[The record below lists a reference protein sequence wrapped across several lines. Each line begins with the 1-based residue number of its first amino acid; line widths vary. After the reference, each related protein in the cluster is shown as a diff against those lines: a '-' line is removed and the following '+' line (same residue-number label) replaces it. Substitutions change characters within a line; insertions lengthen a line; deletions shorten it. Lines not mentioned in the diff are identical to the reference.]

1 MDVRGG
7 CCIARYG
14 GYGGHYSLSKAERIM
29 LRFRP
34 IAPKPSNDGGGG
46 SPGAGKYCS
55 STTSG
60 GSSDVSSNT
69 KRGKRKYHKESSGV
83 NSRRCNKRKRPNTRT
98 AVTLSLLPDLNVSP
112 VEKQRQNGPLWLSF
126 SGGDHEMLTPYKTAE
141 ISQRTV
147 VVSSCVTVERVTD
160 AWTNGYG
167 LGKTDDEK
175 KLNLAREACPGFI
188 SDGVGRVT
196 WTNKAYRKMAKED
209 INIPVED
216 GAPGMSYDNFHV
228 IVRLVMKERPML
240 TYPAFTC
247 SVRLQYTCQDRER
260 GSVTVPCDVW
270 RMDDGG
276 FAWKL
281 DVKTA
286 FSFFGLTLPLL
297 LGALEEPPPPRLL
310 QHARSEHRSLEIVHQ
325 LLLRLAVFRHHLH
338 VVVPRLE
345 EDEVRVRQRRVR
357 HAVGDVTV
365 IGLEGE
371 LGRWS
376 SESRFQ
382 TRWGRR
388 ERRREETR
396 KDIGE
401 GSHRF
406 LSAKRRRSDGKYFVS
421 DLNEVVLVS
430 KYLFICR
437 TTPF

>member
-1 MDVRGG
+1 M
-7 CCIARYG
+7 
-14 GYGGHYSLSKAERIM
+14 
-29 LRFRP
+29 RFRFRVWP
-34 IAPKPSNDGGGG
+34 PFTIL
-46 SPGAGKYCS
+46 
-55 STTSG
+55 
-60 GSSDVSSNT
+60 
-69 KRGKRKYHKESSGV
+69 
-83 NSRRCNKRKRPNTRT
+83 
-98 AVTLSLLPDLNVSP
+98 LS
-112 VEKQRQNGPLWLSF
+112 
-126 SGGDHEMLTPYKTAE
+126 
-141 ISQRTV
+141 
-147 VVSSCVTVERVTD
+147 
-160 AWTNGYG
+160 
-167 LGKTDDEK
+167 
-175 KLNLAREACPGFI
+175 
-188 SDGVGRVT
+188 
-196 WTNKAYRKMAKED
+196 
-209 INIPVED
+209 
-216 GAPGMSYDNFHV
+216 
-228 IVRLVMKERPML
+228 
-240 TYPAFTC
+240 
-247 SVRLQYTCQDRER
+247 
-260 GSVTVPCDVW
+260 
-270 RMDDGG
+270 
-276 FAWKL
+276 
-281 DVKTA
+281 
-286 FSFFGLTLPLL
+286 SFFGLTLPLL

>member
-1 MDVRGG
+1 IPQEPEREMDVRGG

-14 GYGGHYSLSKAERIM
+14 GYGGRYGLSKADRIM

-34 IAPKPSNDGGGG
+34 IAPKPSSDGGGG

-286 FSFFGLTLPLL
+286 FSLHHIIYLIVVCHSKYNILHDHKPIPKITDLKIKSKYHKIYSTLCISPKFNFKLLYPITKLTFKFIRGLKKDAETSRICSKEKMLETSGRFSFEIFVYLPNDAVLTVD
-297 LGALEEPPPPRLL
+297 EVKIED
-310 QHARSEHRSLEIVHQ
+310 
-325 LLLRLAVFRHHLH
+325 LLR
-338 VVVPRLE
+338 
-345 EDEVRVRQRRVR
+345 
-357 HAVGDVTV
+357 
-365 IGLEGE
+365 
-371 LGRWS
+371 
-376 SESRFQ
+376 
-382 TRWGRR
+382 
-388 ERRREETR
+388 
-396 KDIGE
+396 
-401 GSHRF
+401 
-406 LSAKRRRSDGKYFVS
+406 
-421 DLNEVVLVS
+421 
-430 KYLFICR
+430 
-437 TTPF
+437 

>member
-14 GYGGHYSLSKAERIM
+14 GYGGRYGLSKADRIM

-34 IAPKPSNDGGGG
+34 IAPKPSSDGGGG

-196 WTNKAYRKMAKED
+196 WTNEAYRKMAKED

-216 GAPGMSYDNFHV
+216 GAPGMSYDHFHV

-247 SVRLQYTCQDRER
+247 RVRLQYTCQDRER

-270 RMDDGG
+270 RMDGGG

-286 FSFFGLTLPLL
+286 LCL
-297 LGALEEPPPPRLL
+297 
-310 QHARSEHRSLEIVHQ
+310 
-325 LLLRLAVFRHHLH
+325 
-338 VVVPRLE
+338 
-345 EDEVRVRQRRVR
+345 
-357 HAVGDVTV
+357 
-365 IGLEGE
+365 
-371 LGRWS
+371 
-376 SESRFQ
+376 
-382 TRWGRR
+382 
-388 ERRREETR
+388 
-396 KDIGE
+396 
-401 GSHRF
+401 
-406 LSAKRRRSDGKYFVS
+406 
-421 DLNEVVLVS
+421 
-430 KYLFICR
+430 
-437 TTPF
+437 